1 MPIGNASLFVTT
13 ACITNKIDID
23 DLDPPDASE
32 RRARAMA
39 PQPQHGSTT
48 IEIPNVTFT
57 RTSLASHVKPTGG
70 GETTTAKCAMACDG
84 IVFDTTS
91 GRDFYGPGGPY
102 AALNG
107 RDASRAL
114 ATMKINVSEEE
125 EALGVEGLSEDEVKT
140 LREWRVKFEG
150 KYPALGR
157 YERGG

>member
-1 MPIGNASLFVTT
+1 MPIGNFTFCNNRVN
-13 ACITNKIDID
+13 NKQDRLD

-70 GETTTAKCAMACDG
+70 GETTAKCAMACDG

>member
-13 ACITNKIDID
+13 ACITNKIDSTIWIAI
-23 DLDPPDASE
+23 DASE

>member
-1 MPIGNASLFVTT
+1 MSVDFEWIEFHFFLTT
-13 ACITNKIDID
+13 IYDPRTIQRFITTR
-23 DLDPPDASE
+23 S
-32 RRARAMA
+32 AMT
-39 PQPQHGSTT
+39 PQPTHPTTTT
-48 IEIPNVTFT
+48 ITIPDVTFT
-57 RTSLASHVKPTGG
+57 RTSLASHVKST
-70 GETTTAKCAMACDG
+70 ENTCAMACDG

-125 EALGVEGLSEDEVKT
+125 EARGVEGLSEDEMKT

-150 KYPALGR
+150 KYPVLGR
-157 YERGG
+157 YERGE

>member
-1 MPIGNASLFVTT
+1 
-13 ACITNKIDID
+13 
-23 DLDPPDASE
+23 
-32 RRARAMA
+32 
-39 PQPQHGSTT
+39 
-48 IEIPNVTFT
+48 
-57 RTSLASHVKPTGG
+57 
-70 GETTTAKCAMACDG
+70 MACDG

-114 ATMKINVSEEE
+114 AMMKINVSEEE

-140 LREWRVKFEG
+140 LREWRGKVGG

-157 YERGG
+157 YERGGETTHAKERVRVVFVTMIECLITRTTTGVK

>member
-1 MPIGNASLFVTT
+1 
-13 ACITNKIDID
+13 
-23 DLDPPDASE
+23 
-32 RRARAMA
+32 MA

-114 ATMKINVSEEE
+114 AMMKINVSEEE